1 MSSLSELLNS
11 KPVSA
16 RQAAEKAEEL
26 GINLSYG
33 TIAAYWAGGHG
44 RPTAATLKKLAA
56 VVDFTE
62 KQLQEAA
69 WNESAPLGPWV
80 PPEESI
86 LLDRRVRK
94 ALDNLIKTV
103 VAAKGA
109 SNADTSPDQTK
120 SRASAK
126 ARQAEEAGLHDAEDR
141 DALLHPTAGAGL
153 GEARGKRRAK

>member
-16 RQAAEKAEEL
+16 RQAADKAKEL
-26 GINLSYG
+26 GVDLSYG

-80 PPEESI
+80 PPEESL

-94 ALDNLIKTV
+94 ALDNLIKAV

-109 SNADTSPDQTK
+109 SNAYSSSDQTE
-120 SRASAK
+120 SGASGQEK
-126 ARQAEEAGLHDAEDR
+126 QVKEAALHDTEDR
-141 DALLHPTAGAGL
+141 DALLHPTAGATL
-153 GEARGKRRAK
+153 GESRGKGRAK